1 MFWQLRV
8 TWMTLRFDNLCP
20 NRGPDRKVLGEWS
33 STNSCNSFHHLQWF
47 RRGSIR
53 HPSANRH
60 EGQLLKAMDSDRI
73 RSQICFWNDIDIFC
87 SQCELWNSMLN
98 FGCLASSFVAN
109 QLSVCFWDSQWDCL
123 CRVTPTMLTLLRGPR
138 FLTALLGQGMP
149 QGSNGSS
156 ANVRVYCSWF
166 WPRSYPQIFLGFPWT
181 TT

>member
-1 MFWQLRV
+1 
-8 TWMTLRFDNLCP
+8 MTLRFDNLCP
-20 NRGPDRKVLGEWS
+20 NLGEWS

-109 QLSVCFWDSQWDCL
+109 QLSVCFEIHSEIAFVEWPLPCWLYYEVQDSSLHCL
-123 CRVTPTMLTLLRGPR
+123 AKECR
-138 FLTALLGQGMP
+138 

-166 WPRSYPQIFLGFPWT
+166 WLRSYPQIFLGFPWT